1 MADDKPTFFIDP
13 ERAPTFSQ
21 MEGLETTVLTG
32 LRGERMMMAL
42 NATLPGYTVPIH
54 SHPHEQIGV
63 IYSGEA
69 ILRIGGEERHV
80 RKGDLFCIPA
90 DVSHGDTTMGDEPF
104 VMLDIFHPVR
114 GDFIERIGEAGK
126 DD

>member
-1 MADDKPTFFIDP
+1 MADEKPLFFIDP
-13 ERAPTFSQ
+13 EGSSSFSQ

-32 LRGERMMMAL
+32 LRGERMMMVL
-42 NATLPGYTVPIH
+42 NVTLPGYTVPIH

-63 IYSGEA
+63 VYGGEA

-80 RKGDLFCIPA
+80 RKGDLYCIPA
-90 DVSHGDTTMGDEPF
+90 DVPHGDTTIGDESF

-114 GDFIERIGEAGK
+114 GDFIERIGEEGI

>member
-1 MADDKPTFFIDP
+1 MADEKPLFFIDP
-13 ERAPTFSQ
+13 EGAPSFSQ

-32 LRGERMMMAL
+32 LRGERMMMVL

-63 IYSGEA
+63 VYSGEA

-90 DVSHGDTTMGDEPF
+90 DVPHGDTTIGDEPF

-114 GDFIERIGEAGK
+114 EDFIERTGEAGK
-126 DD
+126 DY

>member
-1 MADDKPTFFIDP
+1 MADEKSLFFIDT
-13 ERAPTFSQ
+13 ERAPSFSQ

-32 LRGERMMMAL
+32 LRGDRMMMAL
-42 NATLPGYTVPIH
+42 NTTLPGYTVPIH
-54 SHPHEQIGV
+54 SHPHEQVGV
-63 IYSGEA
+63 VYSGEG

-80 RKGDLFCIPA
+80 RKGDLYCIPA
-90 DVSHGDTTMGDEPF
+90 DVPHGDTTIGDEPF